1 MSSTEIY
8 ESIRNRNPLS
18 FINFES
24 PTITPEGSL
33 NLTATWQGGD
43 PTYEITDGF
52 TFAILNGSQWVK
64 LQGSGSTS
72 GDRTIEAYF
81 TVSEFTSWTRLFEL
95 GASDKATFINM
106 SQMDSG
112 SWYSHARRTAAPQL
126 NSFYGSTESSPQLDE
141 LCHVVATWD
150 SSTGQVLAYKN
161 GELMVESYS
170 ASSFTPLTTS
180 NELGNLFWDLSSQVA
195 GSGNDKW
202 RGSCAFVAYYNEKFD
217 INDVRLH
224 YDLIHDQSDVIDFVP
239 MSEVPEDTV
248 YPTGALVS
256 TTVGTG
262 LLNSNGST
270 VYIKTR
276 FNISKGEVKHLISD
290 DLSFNANLEFALDG
304 TVTLTEGNIVTTGI
318 TGLDIIGITH
328 QNGQLSLLGDDLV
341 VILTSTLFN
350 YNYAF
355 PSVPLLDGE
364 TVDSVA
370 NPILNVGAV
379 ELLWHLGFT
388 YGTPIWSNRETKA
401 QANPQPEQLATLD
414 AIAPIAT
421 TVVKNNPF
429 YNDVVLDQQGNQR
442 KFGYIASTTQVSGI
456 PVGNKRVLLFTDDT
470 ALLIDET
477 VSDNL
482 GNYRFDSLLLNKKY
496 MITAQ
501 YGKVEENTPPDY
513 SATSVDWQSPTP
525 YIEEV

>member
-1 MSSTEIY
+1 MANKTYQE
-8 ESIRNRNPLS
+8 
-18 FINFES
+18 
-24 PTITPEGSL
+24 TILE
-33 NLTATWQGGD
+33 
-43 PTYEITDGF
+43 TDG
-52 TFAILNGSQWVK
+52 L
-64 LQGSGSTS
+64 
-72 GDRTIEAYF
+72 
-81 TVSEFTSWTRLFEL
+81 
-95 GASDKATFINM
+95 
-106 SQMDSG
+106 
-112 SWYSHARRTAAPQL
+112 
-126 NSFYGSTESSPQLDE
+126 
-141 LCHVVATWD
+141 
-150 SSTGQVLAYKN
+150 
-161 GELMVESYS
+161 
-170 ASSFTPLTTS
+170 
-180 NELGNLFWDLSSQVA
+180 
-195 GSGNDKW
+195 
-202 RGSCAFVAYYNEKFD
+202 VAYYPLHAD
-217 INDVRLH
+217 LVDVKSGGSLH
-224 YDLIHDQSDVIDFVP
+224 YDHTNPPFFTTTDVGDGLQSSATGFCNAVAEKDFGRTPIYFDKSITPATVKSMEFWYKPMINDPFSYYADILGNDHEHTNRYLLVTAKDQHYQNYMGTSFAGRLSDDLTVESLFNTVGGNHIVWQVEGGSTVLYVNGKVKFTYPSDILSSRVTLGLLTDSNGSVSDFALYSEPLNASTIDSHLNHVAHYSGEIDFVP
-239 MSEVPEDTV
+239 MSEVPEKTV

-256 TTVGTG
+256 TSVGTG

-290 DLSFNANLEFALDG
+290 DLSFKSKLEFALDG
-304 TVTLTEGNIVTTGI
+304 TVTLTEGNLVTTGN

-355 PSVPLLDGE
+355 PSVPILDGE

-370 NPILNVGAV
+370 NPIFNVGAV

-388 YGTPIWSNRETKA
+388 YGSPMWSNKETKE

-414 AIAPIAT
+414 ANAPIAT

-442 KFGYIASTTQVSGI
+442 KFGYIASTTQVSGA
-456 PVGNKRVLLFTDDT
+456 PVGNKRVLLFADDT
-470 ALLIDET
+470 AMLIDET
-477 VSDNL
+477 VSDAQ

-501 YGKVEENTPPDY
+501 YGNADENTQPDY